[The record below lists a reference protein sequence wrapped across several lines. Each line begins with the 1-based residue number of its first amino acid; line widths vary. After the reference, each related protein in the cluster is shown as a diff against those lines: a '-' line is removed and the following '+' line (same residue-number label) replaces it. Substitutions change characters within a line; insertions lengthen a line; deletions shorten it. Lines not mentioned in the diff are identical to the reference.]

1 MGFTTNSVVLSSEG
15 AVVSVDDEELPQAEI
30 VRASVAAMAR
40 GRNVIEIA
48 YESPDTPISTNQ
60 RDTQSVQ

>member
-1 MGFTTNSVVLSSEG
+1 MGFTTNSVELSSEG
-15 AVVSVDDEELPQAEI
+15 TVVSVDDEELPQAVI
-30 VRASVAAMAR
+30 VRARVTAKAR
-40 GRNVIEIA
+40 GRNVIEPA